1 MSYLTYN
8 NRPGGVE
15 CPLPVPNQ
23 NKDAMKLF
31 SLRILLNAAAALS
44 LLVSASSCIKV
55 TPDSGDQAEHY
66 IDFTS
71 SVETKAPVESS
82 AEMDEFAVWAA
93 YTAVGEEPEVPM
105 KEVKVYRAAYNDV
118 WVYDDLQM
126 WKEGDWHFEAFYPLP
141 SELRKTKP
149 VLNEDALDVNFTAA
163 HSGSQTGLEGL
174 TINYYYGPN
183 ASYDLMTAEA
193 DRSYPADGGNAVQFT
208 FSHLLS
214 RVSIAVKAAG
224 DNVSLG
230 SLTFE
235 GMSVLGEYNT
245 AASGTD
251 TWSLLTEVGALSNVP
266 AGNFTADLT
275 GVADPL
281 PSNGTSVDVLS
292 DLLLIP
298 QTPGT
303 AQVEVTYTI
312 GADGAGAGASET
324 KSLPLP
330 ADPAWQ
336 PGRHYRY
343 TLILGTADVSL
354 NIDVVDWEPAEDN
367 NITW

>member
-1 MSYLTYN
+1 
-8 NRPGGVE
+8 
-15 CPLPVPNQ
+15 
-23 NKDAMKLF
+23 MKLF
-31 SLRILLNAAAALS
+31 SLRILLNAAAALF

-66 IDFTS
+66 IGFTS
-71 SVETKAPVESS
+71 SVGTKAPVESS
-82 AEMDEFAVWAA
+82 ADMDEFAVWAA
-93 YTAVGEEPEVPM
+93 YYVEGNLVSKPM
-105 KEVKVYRAAYNDV
+105 EGIRVYRRDGL
-118 WVYDDLQM
+118 WMYDDLQM
-126 WKEGDWHFEAFYPLP
+126 WQEGDWHFEAFYPLP

-149 VLNEDALDVNFTAA
+149 VLNEDAIDVYFTAA
-163 HSGSQTGLEGL
+163 HSDSQTGLEGL

-193 DRSYPADGGNAVQFT
+193 DRSYPADGGNVVHFT

-214 RVSIAVKAAG
+214 RVGIAVKPTSS
-224 DNVSLG
+224 DVTLTSLV
-230 SLTFE
+230 FK
-235 GMSVLGEYNT
+235 GMSVLGAYNT
-245 AASGTD
+245 PGSQGQ
-251 TWSLLTEVGALSNVP
+251 WQLLTSITELSNVQP
-266 AGNFTADLT
+266 GSFTADLSDIS
-275 GVADPL
+275 APL
-281 PSNGTSVDVLS
+281 PSDGTAVDVLS

-324 KSLPLP
+324 KSLTLP

-343 TLILGTADVSL
+343 TLTLGTTDVTL